1 MRRRITQRATHL
13 LNKIQKTVRFSPAI
27 KTGSPLV
34 RTPLGRKPVSIRRN
48 VLQLSLPV
56 LLSSLFQRLVSIVD
70 VFLTGGLG
78 AAAVAATGLG
88 QLLMVTTM
96 TVFWGLSTGVTVVIS
111 HLWGAG
117 RQQDAGR
124 AAFVAC
130 LAGLVMTVICSLA
143 GAHFG
148 GDIARLMGAAGDV
161 QAMAAEYIRLVF
173 LWMIWTTG
181 LNLLSA
187 IMHGAGN
194 TRTPME
200 AILLVNILHVL
211 FAWPLIYGHLG
222 LPALGVKGAAIA
234 INSSECIGFT
244 YLLAQA
250 VRKRY
255 IFPSRP
261 DLELFAKIWKIG
273 WPVALERVAQ
283 QSGQLFYSSFII
295 AYGTTAYAAHQI
307 GLSIESLSFMPG
319 AGMGI
324 AAATLMGQSLGAGKV
339 RRARIS
345 HNEALRLAVGVMTVM
360 ALIFFCVPHLLIGL
374 FSHDPD
380 VIEKGSMFLKLV
392 AFAQVPL
399 AISFVYAG
407 SLRGTGDT
415 FYVFIVTLVAMWGIR
430 VALSWVASSWLHLSL
445 YAVWGV
451 FLIDWYFRGAAFSWR
466 YYRRD
471 LHGVVL

>member
-1 MRRRITQRATHL
+1 ML
-13 LNKIQKTVRFSPAI
+13 LPIAI
-27 KTGSPLV
+27 VTTK
-34 RTPLGRKPVSIRRN
+34 RRKPVSIRRD
-48 VLQLSLPV
+48 VFRLSLPV

-78 AAAVAATGLG
+78 ASAIAATGLG

-117 RQQDAGR
+117 RRKDAGR
-124 AAFVAC
+124 AASVAC
-130 LAGLVMTVICSLA
+130 LVGLVMTALCSLA
-143 GAHFG
+143 GSRWG
-148 GDIARLMGAAGDV
+148 GDIARLMGASGSV
-161 QAMAAEYIRLVF
+161 QEMAAEYIRLVF

-187 IMHGAGN
+187 IMHGTGD

-200 AILLVNILHVL
+200 AIILVNVLHVL
-211 FAWPLIYGHLG
+211 LAWPLIYGTFG
-222 LPALGVKGAAIA
+222 MPALGVKGAAIA
-234 INSSECIGFT
+234 INSSEFVGFS
-244 YLLAQA
+244 YLLVQA
-250 VRKRY
+250 MRKKY
-255 IFPSRP
+255 LTFSRP
-261 DLELFAKIWKIG
+261 DFGLFGRIWKVG

-295 AYGTTAYAAHQI
+295 GYGTTAYAAHQI

-345 HNEALRLAVGVMTVM
+345 HNEALRLAVVVMTVM
-360 ALIFFCVPHLLIGL
+360 ALIFFFAPNFLIGL

-380 VIEKGSMFLKLV
+380 VIEKGSVFLKLV
-392 AFAQVPL
+392 AFAQIPL
-399 AISFVYAG
+399 ALSFVYAG

-445 YAVWGV
+445 YAVWAV
-451 FLIDWYFRGAAFSWR
+451 FLIDWYFRGVAFAWR
-466 YYRRD
+466 YHRRD
-471 LHGVVL
+471 LHGILT

>member
-1 MRRRITQRATHL
+1 MSFTPA
-13 LNKIQKTVRFSPAI
+13 NKQ
-27 KTGSPLV
+27 
-34 RTPLGRKPVSIRRN
+34 RKPVSIRRN
-48 VLQLSLPV
+48 VLYLSLPV

-78 AAAVAATGLG
+78 ASAIAATGLG

-96 TVFWGLSTGVTVVIS
+96 TLFWGLSTGVTVAIS

-117 RQQDAGR
+117 RKEDAARTGY
-124 AAFVAC
+124 VAC
-130 LAGLVMTVICSLA
+130 LVGLVMTVICSLA
-143 GAHFG
+143 GSHWG
-148 GDIARLMGAAGDV
+148 GDIARLMGAEANV
-161 QAMAAEYIRLVF
+161 QELAAEYIRLVF

-187 IMHGAGN
+187 IMHGTGD

-200 AILLVNILHVL
+200 AIILVNILHVL
-211 FAWPLIYGHLG
+211 IAWPLIYGKLG
-222 LPALGVKGAAIA
+222 MPALGVKGAAIA
-234 INSSECIGFT
+234 INSSEFVGFA
-244 YLLAQA
+244 YLLIQA
-250 VRKRY
+250 LRKKY
-255 IFPSRP
+255 IVFSSP
-261 DLELFAKIWKIG
+261 DFGLFDKIWKVG

-324 AAATLMGQSLGAGKV
+324 AAATLMGQSLGGRKI

-345 HNEALRLAVGVMTVM
+345 HNEALRLAVVLMTVM
-360 ALIFFCVPHLLIGL
+360 ALIFFFFPHLLIGL
-374 FSHDPD
+374 FSSDPD

-415 FYVFIVTLVAMWGIR
+415 FYVFIVTLLAMWGIR
-430 VALSWVASSWLHLSL
+430 VAISWVASSWLHLSL

-451 FLIDWYFRGAAFSWR
+451 FLIDWYFRGAAFAWR
-466 YYRRD
+466 YHKRD
-471 LHGVVL
+471 LHGIVL